1 MLSRT
6 QSHRAR
12 SPDAGSFFARFAIRS
27 RDGEEADGD
36 EEKKIRKLC
45 VHERWVLAKT
55 THNYIIIVTVFC
67 IELLEMMRVECFVLL
82 LPLLLL
88 LLLLSL
94 SSSSFEKSK

>member
-36 EEKKIRKLC
+36 EGKKLC
-45 VHERWVLAKT
+45 ARTWGFLRKQHT
-55 THNYIIIVTVFC
+55 TI
-67 IELLEMMRVECFVLL
+67 
-82 LPLLLL
+82 LLLL
-88 LLLLSL
+88 LYSVLNCWR
-94 SSSSFEKSK
+94 